1 MSKNRRTLSSP
12 DVREIREHKEN
23 KMRIPFFIKKNDD
36 EGLDFYYLGELTA
49 IPEKFADTS
58 MPCEN
63 GGSVSVVKMEFM
75 LDREVDFRLFKYLTN
90 KVNEN

>member
-1 MSKNRRTLSSP
+1 
-12 DVREIREHKEN
+12 
-23 KMRIPFFIKKNDD
+23 MRIPLFVKKNDD

-58 MPCEN
+58 MPVEN